1 MLFGGMKMKKLLLA
15 LMLSTSPIVAYAA
28 DMVSQE
34 PEALPVEPLL
44 WSGAYLGL
52 HAGYAWGRENDN
64 QSDLF
69 SSVFGPPGGGT
80 GSADRFDLDGFIGGL
95 HAGYNWQ
102 TGPWVFGVE
111 GDIDYADL
119 SGGADFFYPLG
130 RTEGHL
136 SFESDWQASLRLRA
150 GYAVD
155 TWLFYATGG
164 AALGHGEL
172 HARGSSF
179 GQPVS
184 VSDDNTHTGW
194 TVGAGVEK
202 AFTPN
207 WIGRFE
213 VRYTDFGKESYDLG
227 LAGNDI
233 DVDWNQTAINI
244 GLSYKF

>member
-1 MLFGGMKMKKLLLA
+1 VFLGDEMKKLLLA
-15 LMLSTSPIVAYAA
+15 LMLSTSPVVAYAA
-28 DMVSQE
+28 DMVSE
-34 PEALPVEPLL
+34 SVPEALPIEPLL

-69 SSVFGPPGGGT
+69 DSTDFGT
-80 GSADRFDLDGFIGGL
+80 AADRFDLDGFIGGA

-102 TGPWVFGVE
+102 SGQWVFGVE

-119 SGGADFFYPLG
+119 SGGADFSYRIRATQG
-130 RTEGHL
+130 RL

-172 HARGSSF
+172 HAQGSSF
-179 GQPVS
+179 NGPFS
-184 VSDDNTHTGW
+184 VSGDNTHTGW

-213 VRYTDFGKESYDLG
+213 VRHTDFGKESYDLG
-227 LAGNDI
+227 PAGNDI